1 MEKQK
6 TAFFVPGV
14 KLNFSIEKKTLLNS
28 MFITFILYV
37 LFKDLF
43 FTLFCVFFY

>member
-14 KLNFSIEKKTLLNS
+14 KLNFSIEKKNLVKFYVYNIYTLC
-28 MFITFILYV
+28 FI
-37 LFKDLF
+37 
-43 FTLFCVFFY
+43 